1 LNYASKEIADQA
13 GEVQAEDKNNKRRK
27 QFGNASDKKSN
38 HLIKIG
44 FHFLSPSSA
53 CAYLNRKP
61 AESLLG
67 LSRIH
72 PPDIIPQMSILD
84 AHTMDF
90 FSRGPEQTRRIGM
103 RLGGAL
109 QAGDVICLQGD
120 LGAGKTTFVQGIARG
135 WGSLDSVSSPTFIIV
150 NVYRRGDEA
159 RLFHMDAYRLD
170 STPEAEEL
178 DLDSMLAQGPLLIE
192 WPERMDG
199 LVPAERLWVSL
210 EHIDEEERQMKFK
223 ATGQRYDNLLEVIR
237 HAAYGGD

>member
-1 LNYASKEIADQA
+1 
-13 GEVQAEDKNNKRRK
+13 
-27 QFGNASDKKSN
+27 
-38 HLIKIG
+38 
-44 FHFLSPSSA
+44 
-53 CAYLNRKP
+53 
-61 AESLLG
+61 
-67 LSRIH
+67 
-72 PPDIIPQMSILD
+72 
-84 AHTMDF
+84 MDF
-90 FSRGPEQTRRIGM
+90 FSRGPEQTRRIGK

-120 LGAGKTTFVQGIARG
+120 LGAGKTTFVQGIANG

-178 DLDSMLAQGPLLIE
+178 DLDSMLAQGPLIIE

-199 LVPAERLWVSL
+199 LVPAERLWVNL
-210 EHIDEEERQMKFK
+210 EHIDEDERQMKIR
-223 ATGQRYDNLLEVIR
+223 ASGQRYDNLLEVIR